1 MLHLFAVLV
10 AAATG
15 ILIFAGGLVTSTESG
30 LSVPDW
36 PNTYGHFMFFFPLE
50 KMVGGIRY
58 EHTHRLIASTVGFLI
73 LVLAGWLWRSEPRGW
88 VRRLGYIALTAV
100 IVQGI
105 LGGITVLWYLPDPIS
120 IAHASL
126 AQIVFCLTMTIALVT
141 SPGWQRAYAA
151 PEATPPRRSGRPEGT
166 PPRRSGRPEGTP
178 PRRSG
183 RQGPAPDDLILR
195 RVAAVTTGLIY
206 LQIVVG
212 ATMRHTG
219 AGLAI
224 PDFPLMFGSL
234 IPTHWDAKIAIHF
247 AHRVG
252 AVIVSLAILAT
263 TGHVLYHHRSR
274 RELRRPSLLL
284 LVLLA
289 IQITLG
295 ALTVLSGKQF
305 IINSLHVVTGASV
318 LVTSLVLTLR
328 AYRASFRGS
337 ADAEASALRMP
348 PDARRADPSGS
359 AAFRSAGDHA

>member
-1 MLHLFAVLV
+1 MLHLFAMLV
-10 AAATG
+10 AAFTG

-36 PNTYGHFMFFFPLE
+36 PNTYGYFMFFFPLE

-73 LVLAGWLWRSEPRGW
+73 LVLAGWLWRAETRRW
-88 VRRLGYIALTAV
+88 VRRLGYLALAAV
-100 IVQGI
+100 ITQGI

-141 SPGWQRAYAA
+141 SPGWTRAYA
-151 PEATPPRRSGRPEGT
+151 TS
-166 PPRRSGRPEGTP
+166 
-178 PRRSG
+178 
-183 RQGPAPDDLILR
+183 GPAPDDLMLQ

-224 PDFPLMFGSL
+224 PDFPLMFGQL
-234 IPTHWDAKIAIHF
+234 IPPHWDSKIAIHF
-247 AHRVG
+247 AHRAG
-252 AVIVSLAILAT
+252 ALIVSLAILAT

-274 RELRRPSLLL
+274 GELRRPSLLL
-284 LVLLA
+284 LALLA
-289 IQITLG
+289 TQVTLG
-295 ALTVLSGKQF
+295 ALTVLSKKEF

-328 AYRASFRGS
+328 AHRARFAGAASSRVRSHAGS
-337 ADAEASALRMP
+337 TKQ
-348 PDARRADPSGS
+348 DPAYGVP
-359 AAFRSAGDHA
+359 AGDHA